1 MGKLE
6 KLLLGMVFGLFFISS
21 VSADTLDNLSVSL
34 IKRSSTEGGLEQ
46 SFLYIQN
53 VDSETSYSVLY
64 SADNNVPNEITDN
77 SVFDTGVYSSSV
89 RDSSLSGI
97 DSFGYTSYAS
107 LYGNVYITLYVY
119 NNSKYE
125 KVSNPVLVERPTIAY
140 GKRMD
145 VGLYSS
151 TNSADVLIHDIYN
164 RNSNINIKVGEIT
177 DEKLLENFAS
187 SKNYTEILS
196 FAKSDSNAVITFSGS
211 ASRSSSFDGKYD
223 SSKIVDGKYYYIYLS
238 IDTENEK
245 YYPLDEIVITKAK
258 NKNLL
263 SDFEFEYTKEEQGN
277 PKESEPVVIT
287 TNIDDKK
294 TSETTTNPKTG
305 VYGGSILLV
314 SSAIVGYIVI
324 RRKKFKNI

>member
-1 MGKLE
+1 MRKL
-6 KLLLGMVFGLFFISS
+6 KKILFGMVFGLFFISS
-21 VSADTLDNLSVSL
+21 VSADTLDNLNVSL
-34 IKRSSTEGGLEQ
+34 IKKSSTEGGLEQ

-77 SVFDTGVYSSSV
+77 SVFDTEVYSSSV

-97 DSFGYTSYAS
+97 DSFGYTNYAS
-107 LYGNVYITLYVY
+107 MYGNVYITLYVY

-125 KVSNPVLVERPTIAY
+125 KVSNSILVERPTIAY

-177 DEKLLENFAS
+177 DESLLENFAL
-187 SKNYTEILS
+187 SKDYTGIIS
-196 FAKSDSNAVITFSGS
+196 FAKNDSNAVITFSGS
-211 ASRSSSFDGKYD
+211 TSSSFDGKYD
-223 SSKIVDGKYYYIYLS
+223 SSKIVDDKYYYIYLS
-238 IDTENEK
+238 IDTENGK
-245 YYPLDEIVITKAK
+245 YHPLDEIFIAKAN

-263 SDFEFEYTKEEQGN
+263 SDFDFEFTKEEQGN

-287 TNIDDKK
+287 TNKDDKK
-294 TSETTTNPKTG
+294 TSETTANPKTG
-305 VYGGSILLV
+305 VYSGSILIV
-314 SSAIVGYIVI
+314 ASAIVGYIVI
-324 RRKKFKNI
+324 RRKNKLKNI